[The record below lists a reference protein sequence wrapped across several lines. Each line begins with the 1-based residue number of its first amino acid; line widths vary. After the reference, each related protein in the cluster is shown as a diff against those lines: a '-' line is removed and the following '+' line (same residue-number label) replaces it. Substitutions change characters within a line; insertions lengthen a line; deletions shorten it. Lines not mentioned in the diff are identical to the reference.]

1 MSLENQMKTGQLYI
15 EYGHKTEENKAYEKV
30 IEEQRVQCKELVFDY
45 NHTRPSDLE
54 RKKEILK
61 QLLAEVGESAWIE
74 TPAYFSYGCNT
85 HIGHHFYSNFNLC
98 IVDDSDVFI
107 GNYVMF
113 GPNVTLSVT
122 GHPVWGEYRRK
133 GAQFSLPIHIGD
145 DVWIG
150 ANVVV
155 LPGVTIGNGS
165 VIGAGS
171 VVTHDI
177 PDHVVAAGT
186 PCRVLRE
193 ITDHDRD
200 YYRKEMTLNADWDKD

>member
-177 PDHVVAAGT
+177 PDHVVATGT

-200 YYRKEMTLNADWDKD
+200 YYRKEMALNADWDKD

>member
-200 YYRKEMTLNADWDKD
+200 YYRKEMALNADWDKD

>member
-45 NHTRPSDLE
+45 NHTRPSDSE

-177 PDHVVAAGT
+177 PDHVVAVGT